1 MFDDNN
7 VVHVVAPTGMPAF
20 NVLGEPLHRVP
31 GLDWKNMKKEM
42 TKRTQEQLKK
52 KLQNTIA
59 ILMDERSVLSQM
71 NFGFAKKQLQEQRM
85 NVDILLKTSDGGGS
99 CHGLVWG

>member
-1 MFDDNN
+1 LEEHEKGND
-7 VVHVVAPTGMPAF
+7 
-20 NVLGEPLHRVP
+20 E
-31 GLDWKNMKKEM
+31 KESG
-42 TKRTQEQLKK
+42 TAKQ

-59 ILMDERSVLSQM
+59 ILMNERSMLSQM
-71 NFGFAKKQLQEQRM
+71 NFGLAKKQLQEQRM